1 MSWLAT
7 TLPATALPA
16 GQAMQRLENQ
26 GESPEEAFA
35 TVYFGTWE
43 ALPQAAASSIS
54 EAPSAIANAI
64 TKPIYALG
72 NTLKSWLMWLGLAFV
87 VIVGLIIAI
96 KLL

>member
-1 MSWLAT
+1 MSWIAT

-16 GQAMQRLENQ
+16 GQAMQRLENE
-26 GESPEEAFA
+26 GESPEEAFS
-35 TVYFGTWE
+35 TVYATTWE
-43 ALPQAAASSIS
+43 ETPQAMGSLLSQ
-54 EAPSAIANAI
+54 APSAIANAI

>member
-16 GQAMQRLENQ
+16 GQAMQRLENG

-35 TVYFGTWE
+35 TVYATTWE
-43 ALPQAAASSIS
+43 ETPQAMGSLLSQ
-54 EAPSAIANAI
+54 APSAISNAI
-64 TKPIYALG
+64 SKPFIALD
-72 NTLKSWLMWLGLAFV
+72 NTLKSWLMWLGLAFI
-87 VIVGLIIAI
+87 VIIALIIMI